1 MIGDDTKIA
10 VAGAGSIG
18 CHAGGCLALAGRR
31 VTLLCRPAL
40 AEAVGNRGLRIV
52 DLGGGVR
59 DVPTGAIGAGS
70 DPAATLA
77 DAGVVLVTV
86 KSRDTTAMAELVARH
101 ARADAIVVSLQNGV
115 RNTDALRR
123 TLPATMTV
131 VTGMVPFNVVRG
143 ETTEGAPLFHRASSG
158 STLVAAGMPDLRDLL
173 DVAGFP
179 VAEHDDI
186 KAVLWGKLVM
196 NLNNAFNALSGLP
209 LAAQLG
215 DRRWRRPFADQVSE
229 ALDVLRAAGIRPR
242 AAAGPPPAL
251 IPSILRLP
259 DWLFRRLAR
268 RMLSIDPQARS
279 SMWEDLQRGRPTEID
294 EFQGVIVALAES
306 HGRQAPFSARILR
319 LVREAESAGNGSP
332 ALKPGDI
339 AGA

>member
-40 AEAVGNRGLRIV
+40 ADAVEKRGLRIV

-59 DVPTGAIGAGS
+59 DVPAGAIGTES
-70 DPAATLA
+70 HPAVALA

-86 KSRDTTAMAELVARH
+86 KSRDTAAMAELVARH
-101 ARADAIVVSLQNGV
+101 APADTVVVSLQNGV
-115 RNTDALRR
+115 RNAGALRR
-123 TLPATMTV
+123 ALPATMTV

-143 ETTEGAPLFHRASSG
+143 ETEGAPMFHRASSG
-158 STLVAAGMPDLRDLL
+158 STLLAAGVPGLRDWLN
-173 DVAGFP
+173 VAGFP

-186 KAVLWGKLVM
+186 EAVLWGKLVM

-209 LAAQLG
+209 LAEQLG

-229 ALDVLRAAGIRPR
+229 ALGVLRAAGIRPR

-251 IPSILRLP
+251 IPLILRLP
-259 DWLFRRLAR
+259 DWLFRILAR

-294 EFQGVIVALAES
+294 EFQGVIVELAERL
-306 HGRQAPFSARILR
+306 GRQAPFSARIIQ
-319 LVREAESAGNGSP
+319 LVRDAESAGNGSP
-332 ALKPGDI
+332 ALKPAEI
-339 AGA
+339 AAE

>member
-1 MIGDDTKIA
+1 MIGEDTRIA
-10 VAGAGSIG
+10 VAGAGNIG

-31 VTLLCRPAL
+31 VSLLCRPSL
-40 AEAVGNRGLRIV
+40 AGSIDRHGLRIV

-70 DPAATLA
+70 DPAVALA
-77 DAGVVLVTV
+77 GAGVVLVTV
-86 KSRDTTAMAELVARH
+86 KSRDTAAMAQLIARH
-101 ARADAIVVSLQNGV
+101 APAEAVVVSLQNGV
-115 RNTDALRR
+115 RNADVLRR
-123 TLPATMTV
+123 TLPASMTV

-143 ETTEGAPLFHRASSG
+143 ETTDGAPLFHRASSG
-158 STLVAAGMPDLRDLL
+158 STLLAAGVPGLRHLL
-173 DVAGFP
+173 DVTGFP
-179 VAEHDDI
+179 VAEHADI
-186 KAVLWGKLVM
+186 EAVLWGKLVM

-209 LAAQLG
+209 LAEQLS
-215 DRRWRRPFADQVSE
+215 DRRWRLLFADQVSE
-229 ALDVLRAAGIRPR
+229 ALGVLRAAGIRPG

-259 DWLFRRLAR
+259 DWPFRRLAR

-294 EFQGVIVALAES
+294 EFQGVIVALAEK
-306 HGRQAPFSARILR
+306 HGQPALLSARVMQ
-319 LVREAESAGNGSP
+319 LVRDAERTGVGSP
-332 ALKPGDI
+332 GLKPRDI

>member
-18 CHAGGCLALAGRR
+18 CHAGGCLALAGRG

-40 AEAVGNRGLRIV
+40 ADAVEKRGLRIV

-59 DVPTGAIGAGS
+59 DVPAGAIGAES
-70 DPAATLA
+70 DPAVALA

-86 KSRDTTAMAELVARH
+86 KSRDTAAMAELVARH
-101 ARADAIVVSLQNGV
+101 ARADAVVVSLQNGV
-115 RNTDALRR
+115 RNADALRR
-123 TLPATMTV
+123 ALPATMTV

-143 ETTEGAPLFHRASSG
+143 ETAEGAPMFHRASSG
-158 STLVAAGMPDLRDLL
+158 STLLAAGVPNLRDLL

-179 VAEHDDI
+179 VAEHGDI
-186 KAVLWGKLVM
+186 DAVLRGKLIM

-209 LAAQLG
+209 LAEQLR

-229 ALDVLRAAGIRPR
+229 ALDVLRTAGIRPR

-294 EFQGVIVALAES
+294 EFQGVIVELAER
-306 HGRQAPFSARILR
+306 HGRTAPLSARVVK
-319 LVREAESAGNGSP
+319 LVRDAERAGAGSP
-332 ALKPGDI
+332 VLTPEDM